1 LKNWT
6 KEHGS
11 GVPPNPSL
19 YGIDNAANIISLI
32 LTITG
37 SSAVFLGAS
46 FLIIFFIASAIKKR
60 SYSTATS
67 TKDTGAK
74 SEPALSYPYQKS
86 GASPLDL
93 SPIHYKPQFAMVMT
107 SYKCPEC
114 SGKLDIPESGKV
126 LISQY
131 CETPI
136 KPVDVFEKV
145 QALIQ

>member
-1 LKNWT
+1 
-6 KEHGS
+6 
-11 GVPPNPSL
+11 
-19 YGIDNAANIISLI
+19 
-32 LTITG
+32 
-37 SSAVFLGAS
+37 
-46 FLIIFFIASAIKKR
+46 
-60 SYSTATS
+60 
-67 TKDTGAK
+67 
-74 SEPALSYPYQKS
+74 
-86 GASPLDL
+86 
-93 SPIHYKPQFAMVMT
+93 MVMT